1 MGSAAHRQADVP
13 GFRIGPLT
21 TYADPAAMAEWAKR
35 ARPGDEMI
43 YASGP
48 ALGEHAAASQA
59 RAMRDSGLVELFQR
73 RSGRPNCFDY
83 CAQKLAQDAQRAAAP
98 AAGGPDHTRAQM
110 KRLLDHLRRL
120 AERGAACPSN
130 ADLAAELGLR
140 RGERGRQRARYL
152 LDRLAAEHRIT
163 VRSQGRNAP
172 RVVTITAKGRACGQS
187 TGESNG

>member
-83 CAQKLAQDAQRAAAP
+83 CAQKLAQEGDAPVP
-98 AAGGPDHTRAQM
+98 AAVGGLHHTRAQM
-110 KRLLDHLRRL
+110 AQLLDLLRRA
-120 AERGAACPSN
+120 AERREPCPSN
-130 ADLAAELGLR
+130 AELAETLGLR

-152 LDRLAAEHRIT
+152 LERLRAEHRIT
-163 VRSQGRNAP
+163 VTGQGRNAP